1 MITVNVDPNLTKYLI
16 KAKIS
21 TDGVVEKP
29 DVVGAIFGQTE
40 GLLGDELDLRDLQK
54 SGKIGRIEVEI
65 DSKKGRTDG
74 SVQIPSG
81 LDQVESSILAA
92 SLETIDRIGPCKAKV
107 EVESIEDVR
116 IQKRHKIVERAEH
129 LYKKMSESGKSV
141 SESIVA
147 SVREEV
153 EKGEIITYGEDKLPA
168 GPSVKDSDSII
179 VVEGRSDILNLLRY
193 GIKNTI
199 AVQGTSI
206 PKTVQKLSK
215 ERTVTVFLDGDRGG
229 DLILKEMLQ
238 VAEIDFVARAPPGTE
253 VEELTYK
260 QIVKAL
266 RYKTPVE
273 QYLSMRGMSE
283 ELKELNEKAN
293 AEAAHSG
300 HKPQKR
306 GQEEVKEIVEVRTA
320 KPSGE
325 KEKKQDRS
333 VQEKPAKEPEPVVE
347 EEPEE
352 IPGKVDLTNPRAIER
367 RGASL
372 SKDKMTELYNKDGDM
387 IASYQVSDAV
397 NKIQESKDGET
408 IITGGVISQRLVDVA
423 FKQGIK
429 NIYGAKLGH
438 ITKKPT
444 EIRVISWERR
454 S

>member
-74 SVQIPSG
+74 YVLIPSG

-107 EVESIEDVR
+107 EVETIEDVR
-116 IQKRHKIVERAEH
+116 IQKRHKIVERAEA
-129 LYKKMSESGKSV
+129 LYKRMSDSGKSV

-168 GPSVKDSDSII
+168 GPAVKDSDSII

-199 AVQGTSI
+199 AVQGTNI

-266 RYKTPVE
+266 RYKTPIE

-283 ELKELNEKAN
+283 ELKELTEKA
-293 AEAAHSG
+293 ATESG
-300 HKPQKR
+300 QKQLKR
-306 GQEEVKEIVEVRTA
+306 GYDEAKSVVEIKAAKQEV
-320 KPSGE
+320 
-325 KEKKQDRS
+325 EKKPDHSQVTPER
-333 VQEKPAKEPEPVVE
+333 EEPVPAQQIL

-352 IPGKVDLTNPRAIER
+352 VPGKVDLSNPRSIER
-367 RGASL
+367 KGTSL
-372 SKDKMTELYNKDGDM
+372 AKDKLTELYGKDGNM
-387 IASYQVSDAV
+387 IGSYQVSEAV
-397 NKIQESKDGET
+397 DRIQEAADGDT
-408 IITGGVISQRLVDVA
+408 IITGGVISQRLIDVA
-423 FKQGIK
+423 FKQGIR

-444 EIRVISWERR
+444 EIRVISWERHI
-454 S
+454 